1 MAGKVRAHQD
11 SALRR
16 EQSRRDELRLQLLQG
31 IDSLRDVPIHELRW
45 LGRNATLRVFA
56 DQATIVTERMPNDF
70 LYIVLRGTVT
80 VDLHDRLS
88 KQVSLGIL
96 PVGAIFGESPLYG
109 THFSG
114 VSVVARSPSEL
125 LQIPIDALRH
135 SQAQLPVLYVR
146 LQELYRQRL
155 VRATLARVP
164 FLAVL
169 NDAERHDLIDKLRV
183 RDVPRGEYI
192 VTAGQPP
199 NGLHVIESGQVVI
212 ERHGQVIGHFDE
224 GDFIGALAMMTN
236 TVAHDDVRAVTPC
249 QVLTLPGSVFLE
261 MLDHHP
267 EISASI
273 TTMLHDRSHY
283 FEKQHEIIDEITRRG
298 IRRGDYV
305 LVREW
310 ERCPPGCR
318 LCIDACTQRHG
329 APRLR
334 HDGVL
339 YGDMIVLDSCRQCR
353 VGAECVE
360 ACPVDAIVW
369 DGPKLVI
376 TDACTGCGRCGE
388 ACNYGAITL
397 EPRDRSWVGGIR
409 RTLQHMPIIPL
420 VARQPEYRASKCD
433 LCAGHADMACQS
445 ICPIGALKMVPVES
459 MFPY

>member
-1 MAGKVRAHQD
+1 MAGKVRSPQD
-11 SALRR
+11 SVLRR
-16 EQSRRDELRLQLLQG
+16 EQSRRDDLRLQRLQE
-31 IDSLRDVPIHELRW
+31 IDSFREVPAHELRW

-80 VDLHDRLS
+80 VDLHDRLG

-96 PVGAIFGESPLYG
+96 PVGAIFGESPLHG

-125 LQIPIDALRH
+125 LQIPIEALRH
-135 SQAQLPVLYVR
+135 SQSQLPVLYVR

-169 NDAERHDLIDKLRV
+169 NDAERHDLMNKLLV

-192 VTAGQPP
+192 VMAGHPP
-199 NGLHVIESGQVVI
+199 NGLHVIESGQFVI
-212 ERHGQVIGHFDE
+212 ERQGQVIAHLDE

-236 TVAHDDVRAVTPC
+236 TVAHDDVRAITPC

-273 TTMLHDRSHY
+273 TTMLRDRSHY
-283 FEKQHEIIDEITRRG
+283 FEKQYEIIDEITRRG
-298 IRRGDYV
+298 IRRGDHV

-329 APRLR
+329 APRLS
-334 HDGVL
+334 HDGVV
-339 YGDMIVLDSCRQCR
+339 YGDMVVLDSCRQCR

-360 ACPVDAIVW
+360 ICPVDAIVW

-376 TDACTGCGRCGE
+376 TEACTGCGTCVR
-388 ACNYGAITL
+388 ACNYAAITL
-397 EPRDRSWVGGIR
+397 EPRDRSWVGSIR
-409 RTLQHMPIIPL
+409 RTLQQIPIIPL
-420 VARQPEYRASKCD
+420 TVHQPEYRASKCD
-433 LCAGHADMACQS
+433 MCAGYTDLACSS
-445 ICPIGALKMVPVES
+445 ICPIGALKVIPVES
-459 MFPY
+459 IFPY